1 MLRAENISFSYGN
14 SPVLK
19 NFSESFLHGNIY
31 AITGASGIG
40 KTTLLNLL
48 SGSLKPQKGKIDSQ
62 GERIS
67 YIFQDPRL
75 FPWLNSLENVSVVCN
90 DKELAAKTL
99 SLFFANSDVQ
109 KKYPSELSGG
119 MKQRVSIARAM
130 AYSPTVILMDEPFRG
145 LDQETKERVR
155 AILFDYIRS
164 NQCIGIIV
172 THDNDDLDFCDEVIG
187 LSSPQ
192 AL

>member
-1 MLRAENISFSYGN
+1 MFKAENISFAYGDA
-14 SPVLK
+14 PVLK
-19 NFSESFLHGNIY
+19 NFSESFMHGNIY

-48 SGSLKPQKGKIDSQ
+48 AGLLKPQQGSIDTTD
-62 GERIS
+62 ERIS
-67 YIFQDPRL
+67 YIFQEPRL
-75 FPWLNSLENVSVVCN
+75 FPWLNSLENVSAVCN
-90 DKELAAKTL
+90 NKELAAKTL
-99 SLFFANSDVQ
+99 SLFFDDSDVQ

-130 AYSPTVILMDEPFRG
+130 AYSPTAILMDEPFRG

-155 AILFDYIRS
+155 AILFDHIRS

-172 THDNDDLDFCDEVIG
+172 THDKEDLDFCDRVIT
-187 LSSPQ
+187 LSSPEEQ
-192 AL
+192 

>member
-1 MLRAENISFSYGN
+1 MLKAENISFAYGDA
-14 SPVLK
+14 PVLK
-19 NFSESFLHGNIY
+19 NFSEDFLRGNIY

-48 SGSLKPQKGKIDSQ
+48 AGLIKPQQGNIDTTD
-62 GERIS
+62 EKIS

-75 FPWLNSLENVSVVCN
+75 FPWLNSLENVSAVCN
-90 DKELAAKTL
+90 DKELAAKML
-99 SLFFANSDVQ
+99 SLFFDDSDVQ

-145 LDQETKERVR
+145 LDEGTKEKVR
-155 AILFDYIRS
+155 AILFDYIKEKDR
-164 NQCIGIIV
+164 IGIIV
-172 THDNDDLDFCDEVIG
+172 THDKEDLDFCDKVIT
-187 LSSPQ
+187 LSNSEI
-192 AL
+192 L